1 MKVDNSLQMLELQLM
16 VQLMKSSSQ
25 SDGTGFQNVLES
37 LVSSMNGG
45 SNSQDSVSVGNT
57 DQLTNLK
64 QDVSTNVKSGNM
76 NIDAAVDA
84 AAKKYNVDKALIMSV
99 IKQESSFDANAQ
111 SNAGAQGLMQLMPGT
126 AKELGVTNSF
136 DVSQNVDGGTKY
148 LKGLL
153 DMYSNSKEMALAAY
167 NAGSGTIKQRG
178 VHNASEIYKM
188 PNETKNYVSKIMS
201 DYNKKA

>member
-1 MKVDNSLQMLELQLM
+1 MLELQLM

-84 AAKKYNVDKALIMSV
+84 ASKKYNVDKALIMSV

-167 NAGSGTIKQRG
+167 NAGSGTIQQRG